1 MNLTGTEKQVEQGR
15 NSQAAAQCRQAKEL
29 ENAGDYAGARAAL
42 SGLWTVVGERPLLE
56 GLGLDMQAELLLRV
70 GSLAGWIGAA
80 QQIDGAQDFAKD
92 LVGES
97 IRRFESLGD
106 QEKVSEAET
115 DLAICYWRE
124 GGMDEARVWFS
135 EALSHTTVPLNQAR
149 VLINSTTVEISSNR
163 LDEGLKLLE
172 QAAPLLEYLDD
183 PATKGR
189 YYMQLALVFKR
200 MGGIENL
207 DRALIENAAA
217 SIHLEQAGHT
227 RYLARVENNIGFI
240 QLQLKRYADAM
251 EHLDR
256 ARQIFVD
263 LKDTG
268 SVAQVDETR
277 ARVFLA
283 QEHYA
288 DAEHAALSA
297 VNALEHG
304 GEQSLLAEALTTH
317 GIAIAKT
324 GSHSAA
330 LATLLRAAN
339 IADTAGDPA
348 SSARTR
354 LVIIEELQ
362 PFLSAPEILD
372 LYLDADHKIGASPDA
387 DSVDR
392 LRSAARITI
401 NGLRAAGTTNAD
413 HLLTGGTLKERV
425 RRYEAELISRAMDQA
440 GGQLTRAARLLGTTH
455 QGLGEMLKSRHKD
468 LRKTPPKPR
477 RRSIITKW

>member
-1 MNLTGTEKQVEQGR
+1 MNLTGTEKQLKLSQ
-15 NSQAAAQCRQAKEL
+15 NSQARAQCQQAREL
-29 ENAGDYAGARAAL
+29 ENAGDYEGARSAL
-42 SGLWTVVGERPLLE
+42 SGLWTVVGERPVLE
-56 GLGLDMQAELLLRV
+56 GLDPDIQAELLLRV
-70 GSLAGWIGAA
+70 GSLSGWIGAA
-80 QQIDGAQDFAKD
+80 QQISGAQDFAKD

-97 IRRFESLGD
+97 IHRFESLGD
-106 QEKVSEAET
+106 QEKVAEAET

-135 EALSHTTVPLNQAR
+135 EALSHTTVPSNRAR

-172 QAAPLLEYLDD
+172 QAAALLEHLDD

-200 MGGIENL
+200 MGGMENL

-240 QLQLKRYADAM
+240 HLQLKRYADAM

-256 ARQIFVD
+256 ARHIFID

-268 SVAQVDETR
+268 SVAQVNETR

-283 QEHYA
+283 QERYA

-317 GIAIAKT
+317 GTAIART
-324 GSHSAA
+324 GSHSSA
-330 LATLLRAAN
+330 LDTLLRAAN
-339 IADTAGDPA
+339 VAEMAGDPA
-348 SSARTR
+348 SSARAR
-354 LVIIEELQ
+354 LVVIEELQ
-362 PFLSAPEILD
+362 RFLSPPEILD
-372 LYLDADHKIGASPDA
+372 LYLEADHKIGSSPEA

-392 LRSAARITI
+392 LRTAARITV
-401 NGLRAAGTTNAD
+401 NALRTAGSTKAD
-413 HLLTGGTLKERV
+413 HLLSGGSLREQV
-425 RRYEAELISRAMDQA
+425 RRYEGELITHAMDQA
-440 GGQLTRAARLLGTTH
+440 GGQLTRAARLLGTSH
-455 QGLGEMLKSRHKD
+455 QALGEILKSRHKN

-477 RRSIITKW
+477 RRSIIKKW